1 MMPKMKETKRFN
13 ENPACHSDFCGSDTQ
28 VCSLSDDLLKRALLN
43 ANMIRFAEEMCI
55 RDRPSNANRA
65 IRRMNRILNMTC
77 SRST

>member
-43 ANMIRFAEEMCI
+43 ANMIRFAEVLKEETTHI
-55 RDRPSNANRA
+55 HRDIEREWGDS
-65 IRRMNRILNMTC
+65 
-77 SRST
+77 